1 MTASTVSA
9 SAAAPAAIPARP
21 IDRFPG
27 IPPLPRRRTAA
38 TARRRLTT
46 RDRWRAAWD
55 RSTWY
60 ITKWFR
66 QMLFVLAHPED
77 AFWELKRT
85 GDWASVPTL
94 LALTILARM
103 GVMGFM
109 GFHYVY
115 QGVEKTKWNFER
127 IVDQISRTFTL
138 SMANFIY
145 NGNPEDTSPLQEG
158 FRIVIPFVTWCLAHY
173 AIAMIFYGEGGLKD
187 IAVAGAFSFTPYIF
201 FSWPASLLLTNST
214 TLSERFLY
222 FSISWIVNFWIIYL
236 YWTHIRVIHD
246 FTALRTLATYVIS
259 LITVVIIWALLA
271 LVYALT
277 TNTYQFFYEV
287 FYELTTR

>member
-1 MTASTVSA
+1 MTAAT
-9 SAAAPAAIPARP
+9 AATGGATAIPARP
-21 IDRFPG
+21 IDQFPG

-38 TARRRLTT
+38 AQRVAARG
-46 RDRWRAAWD
+46 RWRVAWD

-60 ITKWFR
+60 LTKWFR

-94 LALTILARM
+94 LAFTILARM

-109 GFHYVY
+109 GFHYVF
-115 QGVEKTKWNFER
+115 QGVEKTNWNLER
-127 IVDQISRTFTL
+127 VMQQITGLLTIG
-138 SMANFIY
+138 MANFIY

-158 FRIVIPFVTWCLAHY
+158 FRIVLPFVTWCLAHY
-173 AIAMIFYGEGGLKD
+173 AIAMIFYGEGGFKD
-187 IAVAGAFSFTPYIF
+187 IAVAAAFSFTPFIF
-201 FSWPASLLLTNST
+201 FSWAASLLLTNST
-214 TLSERFLY
+214 TLGERFLY
-222 FSISWIVNFWIIYL
+222 FSIGWIVNLWIIYL

-246 FTALRTLATYVIS
+246 FSAGRTLATYVLS
-259 LITVVIIWALLA
+259 LVTVVIIWALLA

-277 TNTYQFFYEV
+277 SNTYQFFYELI
-287 FYELTTR
+287 YELTTR